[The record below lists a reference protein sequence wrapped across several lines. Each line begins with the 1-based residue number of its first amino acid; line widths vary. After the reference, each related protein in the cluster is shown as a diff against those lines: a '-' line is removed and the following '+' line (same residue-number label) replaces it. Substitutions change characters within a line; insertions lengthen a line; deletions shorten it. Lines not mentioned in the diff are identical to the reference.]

1 MKAFIKQQHCAH
13 SHFKWLDFPWKRRLL
28 TPRRAATQAMGWEMG
43 WWVPLGACNRQQA
56 SEFSELRCQRVTH
69 FQFSLAEIP
78 LTHSSHFC
86 INFHRMRHY
95 IAEFRLAAARAVAFG
110 RDFELGLN
118 RWAVHFEDLA
128 APVAADWQG
137 LRGESVVAGSQ
148 FDKLSA
154 GRVGRKCWGK
164 CCRYTDEDW
173 SAAGDN

>member
-1 MKAFIKQQHCAH
+1 VVGFSVEKALINATPSCH
-13 SHFKWLDFPWKRRLL
+13 SG
-28 TPRRAATQAMGWEMG
+28 MGWEMA

-118 RWAVHFEDLA
+118 R
-128 APVAADWQG
+128 
-137 LRGESVVAGSQ
+137 
-148 FDKLSA
+148 
-154 GRVGRKCWGK
+154 
-164 CCRYTDEDW
+164 
-173 SAAGDN
+173 